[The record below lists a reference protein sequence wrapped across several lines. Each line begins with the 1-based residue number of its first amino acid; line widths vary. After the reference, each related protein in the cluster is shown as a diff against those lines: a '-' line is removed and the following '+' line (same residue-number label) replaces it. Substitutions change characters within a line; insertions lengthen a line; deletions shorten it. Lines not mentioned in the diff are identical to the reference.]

1 VRQIE
6 GLQLWLGNVGD
17 VEDLEHLFEEGIQA
31 VVDLSLIEAP
41 AKLSRD
47 LVYCRFPLLDGIE
60 NDRWLLAIAIQTVSR
75 LIQERVPTLVY
86 CTGGM
91 SRTPA
96 ICAKALAIVRGCE
109 LNEALKLVTNAGP
122 VDISPGLWK
131 EVVALET
138 LRGEDQNAP
147 KDQS

>member
-1 VRQIE
+1 
-6 GLQLWLGNVGD
+6 
-17 VEDLEHLFEEGIQA
+17 
-31 VVDLSLIEAP
+31 
-41 AKLSRD
+41 
-47 LVYCRFPLLDGIE
+47 
-60 NDRWLLAIAIQTVSR
+60 
-75 LIQERVPTLVY
+75 
-86 CTGGM
+86 M